1 MNAQPHHRPAPSLQT
16 EPLVLFPRRET
27 TAFTVILAEND
38 QASRQALAGALR
50 ELGCRVLEV
59 STGVEAIDLAEWE
72 QPDAIIFTARL
83 PDTDGLLMVMDLKES
98 ATTHHIP
105 LIVLSPAI
113 FRDEAPTCLAAGA
126 AAFLLK
132 PVNLVE
138 LQRLLAQFIGLATKE
153 DSAAV

>member
-72 QPDAIIFTARL
+72 QPGAIILTARL
-83 PDTDGLLMVMDLKES
+83 PDTDGVQMVVDLKES
-98 ATTHHIP
+98 PTTHHIP
-105 LIVLSPAI
+105 LIVLAQAI
-113 FRDEAPTCLAAGA
+113 LHDEQSACLAAGA
-126 AAFLLK
+126 AGFILK

-138 LQRLLAQFIGLATKE
+138 LQRLLAKLTGFPAEE
-153 DSAAV
+153 DVAAV